1 MTDVAEQVAQ
11 IRLDLEDVEQQV
23 AAGEIDEETAQ
34 QLRNLYRSELDALS
48 TASTTTAAPATTR
61 SRPRLVAGALILVIG
76 FATTIAVLGATADES
91 SGALQGIASGG
102 EFNPEDYSDETMEA
116 VIAANA
122 DDPQVAA
129 QLPFMRFAL
138 AERYFER
145 GEFQRAFSHYE
156 TILAGDPPAELFTST
171 MTRIAWIT
179 FVGNGEVEL
188 ALQVIDRAIEATPA
202 STEAIYVKGQILW
215 CGTGDAPAASELFE
229 QVLAS
234 DQLDETTRSQV
245 EADSALASNGEP
257 CA

>member
-1 MTDVAEQVAQ
+1 
-11 IRLDLEDVEQQV
+11 
-23 AAGEIDEETAQ
+23 TAQ
-34 QLRNLYRSELDALS
+34 RLRSLYRSELDALATESPS
-48 TASTTTAAPATTR
+48 TAPAAASR
-61 SRPRLVAGALILVIG
+61 SRPRLIGGALILVTG
-76 FATTIAVLGATADES
+76 FAITIAVLGSTAEEP

-102 EFNPEDYSDETMEA
+102 DFDPEDYSDETMEA

-145 GEFQRAFSHYE
+145 GEFQRAFGHYE
-156 TILAGDPPAELFTST
+156 AILAGDPPPDLFTAT

-179 FVGNGEVEL
+179 FVGNGEVDL
-188 ALQVIDRAIEATPA
+188 ALQVIDRAIEATPV

-215 CGTGDAPAASELFE
+215 CGSGDAVAATELFE
-229 QVLAS
+229 QVLGS
-234 DQLDETTRSQV
+234 DQLDAVTRSQV
-245 EADSALASNGEP
+245 EADLALASNGEP

>member
-1 MTDVAEQVAQ
+1 MTELNEQIAQ
-11 IRLDLEDVEQQV
+11 IRLDLADVEEQV
-23 AAGEIDEETAQ
+23 AAGEIDEETAER
-34 QLRNLYRSELDALS
+34 LRSLYRSELDTLS
-48 TASTTTAAPATTR
+48 TASPTTDPAATTR
-61 SRPRLVAGALILVIG
+61 SRPRLVVGALILVIG

-122 DDPQVAA
+122 DDPQVAS

-138 AERYFER
+138 AERYFEQ
-145 GEFQRAFSHYE
+145 GEFQRAFGHYE
-156 TILAGDPPAELFTST
+156 AILAGDPPADLFTST

-188 ALQVIDRAIEATPA
+188 ALQVIDRAIEATPT
-202 STEAIYVKGQILW
+202 STEALYVKGQILW
-215 CGTGDAPAASELFE
+215 CGSGNASAATELFE
-229 QVLAS
+229 QVLVS
-234 DQLDETTRSQV
+234 DQLDATTRGQV
-245 EADSALASNGEP
+245 EADLALASNGEP

>member
-11 IRLDLEDVEQQV
+11 IRLDLYDVEQQV
-23 AAGEIDEETAQ
+23 AAGEIDEETAER
-34 QLRNLYRSELDALS
+34 LRSLYRSELEALS
-48 TASTTTAAPATTR
+48 TASGSTTAPETSR

-76 FATTIAVLGATADES
+76 FATTIAVLGATADDS
-91 SGALQGIASGG
+91 SGALQGIASRG
-102 EFNPEDYSDETMEA
+102 EFDPEDYSDETMEA

-122 DDPQVAA
+122 DDLQVAA

-156 TILAGDPPAELFTST
+156 AILAGDPSSTLFTST

-215 CGTGDAPAASELFE
+215 CGSGDAPAATELFQ

-234 DQLDETTRSQV
+234 DQLDGTTRSQV
-245 EADSALASNGEP
+245 EADLALASTGEP

>member
-1 MTDVAEQVAQ
+1 MTDISEQVAQ
-11 IRLDLEDVEQQV
+11 IRLDLADVEDQL
-23 AAGEIDEETAQ
+23 AAEEIDEETAER
-34 QLRNLYRSELDALS
+34 LRGLYRSELDTLS
-48 TASTTTAAPATTR
+48 TASPTADAPTTTR
-61 SRPRLVAGALILVIG
+61 SRPRLVVGALILVIG

-91 SGALQGIASGG
+91 SGALQGIASGD

-156 TILAGDPPAELFTST
+156 AILANDPPADLFTST

-179 FVGNGEVEL
+179 FVGNGEVDL
-188 ALQVIDRAIEATPA
+188 ALQVIDRAIAATPA

-215 CGTGDAPAASELFE
+215 CGSGDAAAATELFE
-229 QVLAS
+229 QVLTS
-234 DQLDETTRSQV
+234 DQLDAMTRGQV
-245 EADSALASNGEP
+245 EADLARASNGEP

>member
-1 MTDVAEQVAQ
+1 MTDIAEQIAQ
-11 IRLDLEDVEQQV
+11 IRLDLDDVDQQL

-34 QLRNLYRSELDALS
+34 RLRRLYRSELDALAAES
-48 TASTTTAAPATTR
+48 DRTTPPPTTR
-61 SRPRLVAGALILVIG
+61 SRSRMAVGALVLVIG
-76 FATTIAVLGATADES
+76 FAVTIAVLGSTAEEP

-102 EFNPEDYSDETMEA
+102 EFNPEEYSNETMEA

-138 AERYFER
+138 AERYFEQ
-145 GEFQRAFSHYE
+145 GEFQRAFGHYE
-156 TILAGDPPAELFTST
+156 AILGGDPPAELFTST

-179 FVGNGEVEL
+179 FVGNGEVDL

-215 CGTGDAPAASELFE
+215 CGSGDAEAASALFE
-229 QVLAS
+229 QVLGS
-234 DQLDETTRSQV
+234 DQLDASTRSQV
-245 EADSALASNGEP
+245 EADLALASNGEP
-257 CA
+257 CG